1 MNENQIKGEWKI
13 IKGRVK
19 EKWGKLTDDDLDTID
34 GQADQL
40 SGAIQKRY
48 GRTQEEA
55 EREIREWR
63 RLA

>member
-13 IKGRVK
+13 TKGRVK

-63 RLA
+63 RQA

>member
-63 RLA
+63 RQA